1 MTHIVFDIGNVLIA
15 WDEHAPFRDAFA
27 DDTAIAGFL
36 AEIGFYTW
44 NLEQDR
50 GRTRH
55 EALAAMAVD
64 WPGHVPMVARIFD
77 RFDETIQCKI
87 EGSWEVLNDLKSAG
101 HRVFG
106 LTNWG
111 AETWPVAQAV
121 HPELADVFE
130 DVVVSGHER
139 LIKPD
144 ARIYQVLTARN
155 GLRPEECLFID
166 DSLAN
171 VTSARAC
178 GWQAHHFRGADGLAA
193 ELRKRGLL

>member
-1 MTHIVFDIGNVLIA
+1 
-15 WDEHAPFRDAFA
+15 
-27 DDTAIAGFL
+27 L
-36 AEIGFYTW
+36 AEIGFYAW

-50 GRTRH
+50 GRTRAD
-55 EALAAMAVD
+55 ALAAMTLD
-64 WPGHVPMVARIFD
+64 WPGHVSMVARIFD

-87 EGSWEVLNDLKSAG
+87 EESWAVLNDLKSTG

-121 HPELADVFE
+121 HPELTDAFE
-130 DVVVSGHER
+130 DVVVSAHEG

-144 ARIYQVLTARN
+144 RRIYEVLTTRN

-166 DSLAN
+166 DSLKN
-171 VTSARAC
+171 VEGARAA
-178 GWQAHHFRGADGLAA
+178 GWQALHFAGA
-193 ELRKRGLL
+193 ETLRADLSARGLL